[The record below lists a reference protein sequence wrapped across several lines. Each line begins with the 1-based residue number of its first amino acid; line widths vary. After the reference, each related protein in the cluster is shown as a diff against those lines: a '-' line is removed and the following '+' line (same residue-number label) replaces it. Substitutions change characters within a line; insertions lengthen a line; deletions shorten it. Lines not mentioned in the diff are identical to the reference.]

1 MDRDELN
8 RRRKAREEQRRKRME
23 AQRRLYLRLAAAVV
37 VLVFVGAGLFAM
49 TRDAGQTPPAQDAL
63 STDIWGE
70 ENVPETTEAPTE
82 APTEQLAS
90 WERAPVT
97 INLVAGGDLNV
108 TDKVVWS
115 GQLSGEYNYTK
126 AFMDVAPIL
135 SSANL
140 AVLNLEGNVCGSP
153 YGTDTASAPIEMIQA
168 LKNAGVDLLQMA
180 NSYSIRNGLIGLTT
194 TLNNIRAAGIEP
206 LGAFSSSEEFE
217 SSKGYTIVTVDDI
230 KIAFVSFTK
239 GVGSLGMPAGSED
252 CVNLL
257 YTDYFTNYS
266 EVDNDGIKKI
276 LKAAE
281 AEEPDITIALLHW
294 GSEDNDTIY
303 DSQKKI
309 VTLMQ
314 KNGVDV
320 IIGTHPHRVQHV
332 EYNEQNG
339 QLVAYSLGDFFG
351 DASRS
356 GTQYSILLNLQI
368 TKDYDTG
375 ITRVTDWDFTPIYT
389 LAENECDGDRRVIR
403 IENAMAAY
411 ELNFVDKVTAACYD
425 NLKFS
430 LERINDRIAPPKEE
444 EKK

>member
-1 MDRDELN
+1 MDREELN
-8 RRRKAREEQRRKRME
+8 RRRRAREEQRRKRQK
-23 AQRRLYLRLAAAVV
+23 AQRRLYLRLAIA
-37 VLVFVGAGLFAM
+37 VLVLIGCGVGIFVM
-49 TRDAGQTPPAQDAL
+49 TRNAGADLPAQDAL
-63 STDIWGE
+63 SPEMMETQI
-70 ENVPETTEAPTE
+70 PETTAPTQP
-82 APTEQLAS
+82 PTEPLAP
-90 WERAPVT
+90 WEQAPVT
-97 INLVAGGDLNV
+97 ISLVAGGDLNV

-135 SSANL
+135 SDANL

-153 YGTDTASAPIEMIQA
+153 YGTATASAPVEMIQA

-194 TLNNIRAAGIEP
+194 TLDNIRSAGIEP
-206 LGAFSSSEEFE
+206 VGAFSSSAEFQK
-217 SSKGYTIVTVDDI
+217 SKGYTIVNVEGI

-266 EVDNDGIKKI
+266 EIDSDGIKRI

-281 AEEPDITIALLHW
+281 AEAPDITIALLHW

-303 DSQKKI
+303 ETQEKI

-320 IIGTHPHRVQHV
+320 ILGTHPHRVQHV
-332 EYNEQNG
+332 DYNDQNG

-351 DASRS
+351 DGSRS
-356 GTQYSILLNLQI
+356 GTQYSILLDLKI
-368 TKDYDTG
+368 TKNFDTG
-375 ITRVTDWDFTPIYT
+375 VTRVTDWDFVHIYT
-389 LAENECDGDRRVIR
+389 MSENECDGDRRVIR

-411 ELNFVDKVTAACYD
+411 ELNFVDKVTASCYD
-425 NLKFS
+425 NLTFA
-430 LERINDRIAPPKEE
+430 LERINARIAPPEE
-444 EKK
+444 TEKK